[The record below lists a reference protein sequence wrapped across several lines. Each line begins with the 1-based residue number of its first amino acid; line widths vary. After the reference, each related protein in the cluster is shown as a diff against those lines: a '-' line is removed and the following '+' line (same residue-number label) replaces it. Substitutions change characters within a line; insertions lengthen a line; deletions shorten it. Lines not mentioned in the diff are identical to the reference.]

1 LRRGL
6 TLLVLLFLVPI
17 AGAVVAVRPV
27 HAHARVKHHRKPKPL
42 PYRAFVPS
50 HESLV
55 LQNAEANRLGLERYA
70 DSKAMAAAI
79 EREELVPLPLSVS
92 LVVDRRLPPERR
104 YCRPWVAAFLIDL
117 SNAYYWEFHTPLLVD
132 SAVRTVRVQRSL
144 IRWNKNAAPAHGQLE
159 SVHIAGIA
167 VDIARRPLTG
177 EQIRWLELRLLY
189 YHALGLV
196 IVEEELKQPCF
207 HIVVSGDYP
216 NGNTGVQ
223 LIESPVTVDTIPE
236 EEPPQ

>member
-1 LRRGL
+1 MRRGL
-6 TLLVLLFLVPI
+6 MLLVILSLVPI
-17 AGAVVAVRPV
+17 AGALQSVRPV
-27 HAHARVKHHRKPKPL
+27 VAHSKHKRKPKPL
-42 PYRAFVPS
+42 PYRAFPPS

-70 DSKAMAAAI
+70 DSKALSAAI
-79 EREELVPLPLSVS
+79 EREDLVPLPVSVS
-92 LVVDRRLPPERR
+92 LAVDKRLPPERR
-104 YCRPWVAAFLIDL
+104 YCRPWVAAFLLDL
-117 SNAYYWEFHTPLLVD
+117 SDAFYHDYHQPLLVD

-144 IRWNKNAAPAHGQLE
+144 LRWNKNAAPAHGELE

-177 EQIRWLELRLLY
+177 DQIRWLEFRLEY

-216 NGNTGVQ
+216 NGNIGVQ

>member
-1 LRRGL
+1 MRRGFA
-6 TLLVLLFLVPI
+6 LLVLLSLVPI
-17 AGAVVAVRPV
+17 AGALQVVRPV
-27 HAHARVKHHRKPKPL
+27 HATHRRHKSKPI
-42 PYRAFVPS
+42 PYRAFPPS

-70 DSKAMAAAI
+70 DSKALSAAV
-79 EREELVPLPLSVS
+79 EREDLVPLPLSVS
-92 LVVDRRLPPERR
+92 LAVDKRLPPERR
-104 YCRPWVAAFLIDL
+104 YCRPWVAAFLFDL
-117 SNAYYWEFHTPLLVD
+117 SDAFYQEYHQPLLID

-144 IRWNKNAAPAHGQLE
+144 LRWNKNAAPAHGELE

-177 EQIRWLELRLLY
+177 NQIRWLEFRLEY

-207 HIVVSGDYP
+207 HIVVNGDYP
-216 NGNTGVQ
+216 NGNSGVQ

>member
-1 LRRGL
+1 M
-6 TLLVLLFLVPI
+6 LLVILSLVPF
-17 AGAVVAVRPV
+17 AGALRAARPAT
-27 HAHARVKHHRKPKPL
+27 AHVKHHRKPKPL
-42 PYRAFVPS
+42 PYRAFPPS

-70 DSKAMAAAI
+70 DSKAMDAAI

-92 LVVDRRLPPERR
+92 LTVDKRLDPHRR
-104 YCRPWVAAFLIDL
+104 YCRPWVAAFLLDL
-117 SNAYYWEFHTPLLVD
+117 SIAYYQEFHTPLLVD
-132 SAVRTVRVQRSL
+132 SAVRTVKVQRSL
-144 IRWNKNAAPAHGQLE
+144 IRWNKNAAPAHGELE

-167 VDIARRPLTG
+167 VDIARRPLNG
-177 EQIRWLELRLLY
+177 SQIRWLEFRLLY

-223 LIESPVTVDTIPE
+223 LIESPPTTDTIPE
-236 EEPPQ
+236 EPPQ

>member
-1 LRRGL
+1 MRRGL
-6 TLLVLLFLVPI
+6 TLLVLLSLVPF
-17 AGAVVAVRPV
+17 AGALQSVRPV
-27 HAHARVKHHRKPKPL
+27 AAAHSKHKRKPKPL
-42 PYRAFVPS
+42 PYRAVPPS

-70 DSKAMAAAI
+70 DNTALSAAV

-92 LVVDRRLPPERR
+92 LAVDKRLDPKRR
-104 YCRPWVAAFLIDL
+104 YCRPWVAAFLLDL
-117 SNAYYWEFHTPLLVD
+117 SDAFYREYHQPLLID
-132 SAVRTVRVQRSL
+132 SAVRTVKVQRSL
-144 IRWNKNAAPAHGQLE
+144 IRWNKNAAPAHGELE

-177 EQIRWLELRLLY
+177 EQIRWLEFRLEY

-207 HIVVSGDYP
+207 HIVVNGDYP
-216 NGNTGVQ
+216 NGNSGVQ

>member
-1 LRRGL
+1 M
-6 TLLVLLFLVPI
+6 LLVLLSLVPTS
-17 AGAVVAVRPV
+17 GALRQPRHRQRRASLIHHFFKP
-27 HAHARVKHHRKPKPL
+27 KHHVYL
-42 PYRAFVPS
+42 AFPPT
-50 HESLV
+50 HESLII
-55 LQNAEANRLGLERYA
+55 QNAEANRLGLERYE
-70 DSKAMAAAI
+70 DNKALSAAV

-92 LVVDRRLPPERR
+92 LTVDRRLDPKRR
-104 YCRPWVAAFLIDL
+104 YCRPWVAAFLFDL
-117 SNAYYWEFHTPLLVD
+117 SDAYYREFHTPLLVD
-132 SAVRTVRVQRSL
+132 SAVRTVKVQRSL
-144 IRWNKNAAPAHGQLE
+144 LRWNKNAAPAHGELE

-167 VDIARRPLTG
+167 VDIARRPLSG
-177 EQIRWLELRLLY
+177 NQIRWLELRLLY

>member
-1 LRRGL
+1 MLFA
-6 TLLVLLFLVPI
+6 VLSLVPF
-17 AGAVVAVRPV
+17 AGAVRVVVRRPPV
-27 HAHARVKHHRKPKPL
+27 QVGWRHKRKPKL
-42 PYRAFVPS
+42 LLYRAFPPT

-70 DSKAMAAAI
+70 DNKAMDAAI

-92 LVVDRRLPPERR
+92 LAVDRRLDPKRR
-104 YCRPWVAAFLIDL
+104 YCRPWVAAFLTDL
-117 SNAYYWEFHTPLLVD
+117 SDAFYREYHQPLLID
-132 SAVRTVRVQRSL
+132 SAVRTVKVQRSL
-144 IRWNKNAAPAHGQLE
+144 LRWNKNAAPAHGELE

-177 EQIRWLELRLLY
+177 SQIRWLEWRLLY

-196 IVEEELKQPCF
+196 IAEEELKQPCF

-216 NGNTGVQ
+216 NGSIGVQ

-236 EEPPQ
+236 EELPQ

>member
-1 LRRGL
+1 MRRGL
-6 TLLVLLFLVPI
+6 TLLVLLLLVPF
-17 AGAVVAVRPV
+17 AAAVVAVRPV
-27 HAHARVKHHRKPKPL
+27 HAVHTKHRRKPRPL
-42 PYRAFVPS
+42 PYRAFPPTR
-50 HESLV
+50 ESLV
-55 LQNAEANRLGLERYA
+55 LQNAEVNRLGLERYA
-70 DSKAMAAAI
+70 DSKALAAAV
-79 EREELVPLPLSVS
+79 EREDLVPLPLSVS
-92 LVVDRRLPPERR
+92 LAVDRRLDPHRR
-104 YCRPWVAAFLIDL
+104 YCRPWVAAFLFDL
-117 SNAYYWEFHTPLLVD
+117 SDAYYTEFHTPLLVD
-132 SAVRTVRVQRSL
+132 SAVRTVKVQRSL
-144 IRWNKNAAPAHGQLE
+144 LRWNKNAAPAHGELE

-167 VDIARRPLTG
+167 VDIARRPMNG
-177 EQIRWLELRLLY
+177 NQIRWMEFRLLY